1 MIYIRC
7 ISVKLVVDDWF
18 WLRSPNSNNDNNFFN
33 YNNGNL
39 NNNNANNENG
49 VVPDFVSNVKSIK
62 SQSSLGEVRLFTKG
76 EILPVNTINIPK
88 QHFCFLGT
96 DASCMVVIAHT
107 ISCVSRNRVK
117 SFTQCRKRYAIKY
130 PTGDEQNKQ
139 SRFN

>member
-1 MIYIRC
+1 MG
-7 ISVKLVVDDWF
+7 DWF
-18 WLRSPNSNNDNNFFN
+18 WLRSANSNNNNNFFN
-33 YNNGNL
+33 VNNNGYL

-76 EILPVNTINIPK
+76 EILPVNTISIPK

-117 SFTQCRKRYAIKY
+117 SFAQCRKRYTIKC
-130 PTGDEQNKQ
+130 PTEDEQNKQ

>member
-1 MIYIRC
+1 MG
-7 ISVKLVVDDWF
+7 DWF
-18 WLRSPNSNNDNNFFN
+18 WLRSANSNNNNNFFN
-33 YNNGNL
+33 VNNNGYL

-49 VVPDFVSNVKSIK
+49 VVPDFVSNVKNIK

-76 EILPVNTINIPK
+76 EILPVNTISIPK

-96 DASCMVVIAHT
+96 DASCIVVIAHT

-117 SFTQCRKRYAIKY
+117 SFTQCRKRYAIKC
-130 PTGDEQNKQ
+130 PTEDEQNKQ